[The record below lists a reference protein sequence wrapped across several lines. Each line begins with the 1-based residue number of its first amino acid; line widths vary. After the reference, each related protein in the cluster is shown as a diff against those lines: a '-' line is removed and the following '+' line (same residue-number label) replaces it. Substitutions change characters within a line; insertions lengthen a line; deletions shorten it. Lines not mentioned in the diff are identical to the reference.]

1 MRLMMDCP
9 SCGSKVADGQQF
21 CRECGAGLTVDGTRR
36 RIPRAFWGLSIAF
49 AGILIA
55 LLGSMNDVRAGV
67 MLGVITS
74 VIGMCSIAAMS
85 LLDQGRKRSPRVTAK
100 PALLPKADTTNKLPP
115 MPAIDHFPSVTE
127 HTTNLLEHPEPRSP
141 RSTFE

>member
-1 MRLMMDCP
+1 MDCP

-55 LLGSMNDVRAGV
+55 LLGSMNDVRAVV

-74 VIGMCSIAAMS
+74 VIGMFSIAPA
-85 LLDQGRKRSPRVTAK
+85 DARHRPFPKRHRAHHK
-100 PALLPKADTTNKLPP
+100 PART
-115 MPAIDHFPSVTE
+115 S
-127 HTTNLLEHPEPRSP
+127 
-141 RSTFE
+141 